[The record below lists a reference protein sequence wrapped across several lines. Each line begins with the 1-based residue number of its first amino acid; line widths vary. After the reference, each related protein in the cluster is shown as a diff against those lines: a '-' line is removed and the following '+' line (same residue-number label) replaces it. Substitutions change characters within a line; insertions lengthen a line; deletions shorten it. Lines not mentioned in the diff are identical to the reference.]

1 MSKMMKRVA
10 VAALLLTA
18 AVPAFAAE
26 TAAPVVQVEQG
37 RVSGVVTGDVAAFKG
52 IPFAAPPV
60 GSLRWRPPQ
69 PAAAWAGVRSG
80 AEYGAD
86 CMQKPLPGDAA
97 PLGVAPAEDCL
108 YLNVWA
114 PADTVKPGAKRPV
127 MVWIYGGGFVNGGSS
142 PAVYD
147 GSNFAR
153 DGVVLV
159 SFNYRVGRFGFF
171 AHPALSAEAGQG
183 PTGNFGYLDQL
194 AALQWVKRNIAAFG
208 GDPDNVTVFGESA
221 GGISV
226 HMLLTSPL
234 AKGLFNRGIIQSGAG
249 RDRILPTPP
258 LRAEGDA
265 PSGEKAG
272 VAYAAQHGISDT
284 GAAGLAA
291 LRALPADTVVDGLNM
306 ATMNTPTYSGPMVDG
321 AVVRRSSAVAAYAA
335 GEGADVPVMVGAT
348 GADGFFFGGSLDD
361 VLAPF
366 GADKDKA
373 LALFDPDGSRDVKLI
388 GHRVAGAFMFIEPAR
403 ETARLLSAHKSPVYL
418 FRYSYV
424 AESMRK
430 EWWGTP
436 HATEIPF
443 VFDTV
448 KARYGDALTVADA
461 AAAKAAHAYW
471 VAFAKT
477 GKPEPQGLPA
487 WTPFKAGQD
496 ERLMDFGTKG
506 PVLEVDPMKD
516 RLDLAQKVAEQRTK
530 AASN

>member
-1 MSKMMKRVA
+1 MSKMLKRMAA
-10 VAALLLTA
+10 VALLLA
-18 AVPAFAAE
+18 GPMPAFAAE
-26 TAAPVVQVEQG
+26 APVAQLKQG
-37 RVSGVVTGDVAAFKG
+37 RVSGVVSDGVAAFKG

-60 GSLRWRPPQ
+60 GPLRWRPPQ
-69 PAAAWAGVRSG
+69 PAAAWTGVRSG
-80 AEYGAD
+80 ADYGAD

-114 PADTVKPGAKRPV
+114 PADTASKPGAKRPV

-147 GSNFAR
+147 GSAFAR

-171 AHPALSAEAGQG
+171 AHPALVAEAGQG
-183 PTGNFGYLDQL
+183 PVGNYGYLDQL
-194 AALQWVKRNIAAFG
+194 AALQWVKRNITAFG
-208 GDPDNVTVFGESA
+208 GDPDNVTIFGESA

-226 HMLLTSPL
+226 HTLLTSPM
-234 AKGLFNRGIIQSGAG
+234 AKGLFNRGIVQSGAG
-249 RDRILPTPP
+249 RERILPTPP
-258 LRAEGDA
+258 LHAEGDA
-265 PSGEKAG
+265 PSAEKAG
-272 VAYAAQHGISDT
+272 VAYAAQHGITDT
-284 GAAGLAA
+284 GATGLAA
-291 LRALPADTVVDGLNM
+291 LRALPADAVVDGLNM

-321 AVVRRSSAVAAYAA
+321 AVVRYSAPVTAYAA
-335 GEGADVPVMVGAT
+335 AAGADVPVMVGAT
-348 GADGFFFGGSLDD
+348 GADGFFFGGTLDS

-366 GADKDKA
+366 GADRDEA
-373 LALFDPDGSRDVKLI
+373 LKLFDPDGTREVKLI
-388 GHRVAGAFMFIEPAR
+388 GHRVAGVTMFIEPAR

-448 KARYGDALTVADA
+448 KARYGDALTPADA

-477 GKPEPQGLPA
+477 GKPEPKGLPA

-496 ERLMDFGTKG
+496 ERLMEFGAQG
-506 PVLEVDPMKD
+506 PVLEDDPLKA
-516 RLDLAQKVAEQRTK
+516 RLDLVEKVAEHKPST
-530 AASN
+530 ASK

>member
-1 MSKMMKRVA
+1 MLKMIRRLMGGATV
-10 VAALLLTA
+10 ALLLSG
-18 AVPAFAAE
+18 PALAAE
-26 TAAPVVQVEQG
+26 APVAQVEQG
-37 RVSGVVTGDVAAFKG
+37 KVSGVVTDGVAAFKG

-60 GSLRWRPPQ
+60 GTLRWRPPQ
-69 PAAAWAGVRSG
+69 PAAAWTGVRSG
-80 AEYGAD
+80 AQYGAD

-114 PADTVKPGAKRPV
+114 PADTATKPAAKRPV

-171 AHPALSAEAGQG
+171 AHPALTAEAGQG

-194 AALQWVKRNIAAFG
+194 AALNWVKRNIAAFG

-221 GGISV
+221 GGVSV

-249 RDRILPTPP
+249 RERLLPTPP
-258 LRAEGDA
+258 VHAEGDA

-284 GAAGLAA
+284 GASGLAA

-306 ATMNTPTYSGPMVDG
+306 ATMNTPTYAGPMVDG
-321 AVVRRSSAVAAYAA
+321 AVVQYAAPVLAYAA
-335 GEGADVPVMVGAT
+335 GKGADVPVMVGAT
-348 GADGFFFGGSLDD
+348 GADGFFFGGTLDSI
-361 VLAPF
+361 LAPF
-366 GADKDKA
+366 GAERDQA
-373 LALFDPDGSRDVKLI
+373 LALLDPDGTRDVKLI
-388 GHRVAGAFMFIEPAR
+388 GHRAAGAAMFIEPAR
-403 ETARLLSAHKSPVYL
+403 YTARLLSAHKSPVYL

-477 GKPEPQGLPA
+477 GKPDPAGLPA
-487 WTPFKAGQD
+487 WAPFKAGKD
-496 ERLMDFGTKG
+496 ERLMEFGAKG
-506 PVLEVDPMKD
+506 PVLEEDPLKA
-516 RLDLAQKVAEQRTK
+516 RLDLVEKVAEQK
-530 AASN
+530 SK

>member
-1 MSKMMKRVA
+1 MSKMLTRMAA
-10 VAALLLTA
+10 VALLLA
-18 AVPAFAAE
+18 GAVPAFAADG
-26 TAAPVVQVEQG
+26 PVAQIEQG
-37 RVSGVVTGDVAAFKG
+37 RVAGVVSDGVAAFKG

-60 GSLRWRPPQ
+60 GPLRWRPPQ
-69 PAAAWAGVRSG
+69 PAAAWTGVRSG
-80 AEYGAD
+80 ADYGAD

-114 PADTVKPGAKRPV
+114 PADTATKPGAKRPV

-147 GSNFAR
+147 GSAFAR

-171 AHPALSAEAGQG
+171 AHPALVAEAGQG
-183 PTGNFGYLDQL
+183 PVGNYGYLDQL
-194 AALQWVKRNIAAFG
+194 AALQWVKRNIASFG

-221 GGISV
+221 GGMSV
-226 HMLLTSPL
+226 HMMLTSPL
-234 AKGLFNRGIIQSGAG
+234 AKGLFSRAIIQSGAG
-249 RDRILPTPP
+249 RDRLLPTPP
-258 LRAEGDA
+258 VHADGDA

-272 VAYAAQHGISDT
+272 VAYAAQHGISDA
-284 GAAGLAA
+284 GPAGLAA
-291 LRALPADTVVDGLNM
+291 LRALPAEAVVDGLNM

-321 AVVRRSSAVAAYAA
+321 AVVRRSSPIAAYAA

-348 GADGFFFGGSLDD
+348 GADGFFFGGTLDG

-366 GADKDKA
+366 GADRDQA
-373 LALFDPDGSRDVKLI
+373 LKLLDPDGTGDLKLI
-388 GHRVAGAFMFIEPAR
+388 GHRAAGAFMFIEPAR
-403 ETARLLSAHKSPVYL
+403 AVARLLTARAAPVYL

-448 KARYGDALTVADA
+448 KARYGTALTAADA

-471 VAFAKT
+471 VEFAKT
-477 GKPEPQGLPA
+477 GKPEPKGLPA
-487 WTPFKAGQD
+487 WAPFKAGQD
-496 ERLMDFGTKG
+496 ERLMEFGASG
-506 PVLEVDPMKD
+506 PVLEADPLKA
-516 RLDLAQKVAEQRTK
+516 RLDLVEKVVEQNGKT
-530 AASN
+530 ASK

>member
-18 AVPAFAAE
+18 AVPALAAE

-37 RVSGVVTGDVAAFKG
+37 RVSGVVSGDVAAFKG

-60 GSLRWRPPQ
+60 GALRWRPPQ

-171 AHPALSAEAGQG
+171 AHPALVAEAGQG
-183 PTGNFGYLDQL
+183 PVGNYGYLDQL
-194 AALQWVKRNIAAFG
+194 AALQWVKRNITAFG
-208 GDPDNVTVFGESA
+208 GDPDNVTIFGESA

-226 HMLLTSPL
+226 HTLLTSPM
-234 AKGLFNRGIIQSGAG
+234 AKGLFNRGIVQSGAG
-249 RDRILPTPP
+249 RERILPTPP
-258 LRAEGDA
+258 LHADGDA
-265 PSGEKAG
+265 PSAEKSG
-272 VAYAAQHGISDT
+272 LAYAAQHGITDT

-291 LRALPADTVVDGLNM
+291 LRALPAEAVVDGLNM
-306 ATMNTPTYSGPMVDG
+306 ATMNVPTYSGPMVDG
-321 AVVRRSSAVAAYAA
+321 AVVRYSAPVTAYAA
-335 GEGADVPVMVGAT
+335 GAGADVPVMVGAT
-348 GADGFFFGGSLDD
+348 GADGFFFGGSLDN

-448 KARYGDALTVADA
+448 KARYGDALTAADA

-496 ERLMDFGTKG
+496 ERLMDFGAKG

-516 RLDLAQKVAEQRTK
+516 RLDLAQKAAEQQTK